1 MIADNWMEEYRFSAA
16 KLFRL
21 SKSQPRIDM
30 TMLEPR
36 KDQPSRNLKVC
47 FFESAP
53 SLSDMSVLFEEMEQ
67 AFEIDFVD
75 LRLLESEK

>member
-1 MIADNWMEEYRFSAA
+1 MIADNWMEEYRFSAT
-16 KLFRL
+16 KLSRL

-30 TMLEPR
+30 TLLDAR
-36 KDQPSRNLKVC
+36 NDQASRNLKIC
-47 FFESAP
+47 FLESAP
-53 SLSDMSVLFEEMEQ
+53 SLSDLSVLFEEMEQ